1 MVKKEASALL
11 CYVSSVVMKSESMVK
26 SHLVCFRG
34 KLVHC
39 LEVTLRDENLLE
51 AQLEALEERGEE
63 VASTLLPP
71 GSSGSPKLKLAP
83 LRVPG
88 SDV

>member
-1 MVKKEASALL
+1 
-11 CYVSSVVMKSESMVK
+11 MKFESMVK
-26 SHLVCFRG
+26 SHPACFRG

-39 LEVTLRDENLLE
+39 LEVTLRHENLLG
-51 AQLEALEERGEE
+51 AQLEALEEMGEK
-63 VASTLLPP
+63 VASALLPP
-71 GSSGSPKLKLAP
+71 GSSGCPKLKLPP